1 MNIKKPLSISS
12 KMLWGG
18 IIIGIFRVAFG
29 IIGCFESVDIRFI
42 ATLFLVLS
50 AVIQVVL
57 FMVKSEEDDEMSES
71 YLKEAKSMASDI
83 SNIIILCLIT
93 VLLIASVFVD
103 TKEITKRLSAD
114 ILNLAIH
121 VPFIFIGINNIMT
134 GVIFRKLEAE

>member
-1 MNIKKPLSISS
+1 
-12 KMLWGG
+12 
-18 IIIGIFRVAFG
+18 
-29 IIGCFESVDIRFI
+29 
-42 ATLFLVLS
+42 
-50 AVIQVVL
+50 
-57 FMVKSEEDDEMSES
+57 MVKSEEDDEMSES

-103 TKEITKRLSAD
+103 TKEITKRLSVD

-134 GVIFRKLEAE
+134 GAIFRKLEAE

>member
-50 AVIQVVL
+50 YSGCS
-57 FMVKSEEDDEMSES
+57 F
-71 YLKEAKSMASDI
+71 Y
-83 SNIIILCLIT
+83 
-93 VLLIASVFVD
+93 
-103 TKEITKRLSAD
+103 
-114 ILNLAIH
+114 
-121 VPFIFIGINNIMT
+121 G
-134 GVIFRKLEAE
+134 